1 MKIQLKHPYDK
12 LAGELADL
20 TGLSPTQLTIQL
32 MQELQ
37 TKISKTSAQEEAK
50 ENNNNVKVLPN

>member
-12 LAGELADL
+12 LVGDLADQ

-32 MQELQ
+32 MQQLQ
-37 TKISKTSAQEEAK
+37 HQLSETSAQAEAK
-50 ENNNNVKVLPN
+50 ENTSGKRL